1 MSYCTCLAIL
11 AILFS
16 APTAENDAYE
26 TAAGDN
32 LSIDA
37 PGVLDNDN
45 DLDGDLLTA
54 MLVDGPI
61 SGGVA
66 NLFSDGSF
74 EYEPPAGYLGTDSF
88 TYQAYDGSQF
98 SNVAT
103 VTVVVTGTP
112 QFATF
117 LDETAFLNSL
127 AAQGFDATVESFEDD
142 AIWGSVRSGVVGGN
156 HTAAF
161 INSMGIEWTGNNA
174 ISGVT
179 TSTGPPRTGL
189 WGFYELPHGSYSTG
203 IDCHLPGNCTDG
215 FIGTSSPAL
224 FGVGMWLTAS
234 GSAKVELI
242 LDGNRIAG
250 FGNNSSVGNA
260 HTFFGVID
268 PQGFHS
274 FEVHELEGTQEDS
287 KLLFADDITF
297 GTQAGIT
304 LSVFRGSGQLQV
316 TLQWLGGQ
324 PGFTVFRSEDP
335 ATVLDAIN
343 ELGQTTDR
351 NWDDTPPPGDILFFK
366 VTGL

>member
-1 MSYCTCLAIL
+1 MIFPTCLAIL

-26 TAAGDN
+26 TAAGAN

-37 PGVLDNDN
+37 PGVLDNDL
-45 DLDGDLLTA
+45 DLDGDMLTA
-54 MLVDGPI
+54 VLVDGPV

-66 NLFSDGSF
+66 NIFADGSM

-103 VTVVVTGTP
+103 VTVMVTGTP

-127 AAQGFDATVESFEDD
+127 AAQGFDSTVESFEDD
-142 AIWGSVRSGVVGGN
+142 DVWGSVRSGIVGGN
-156 HTAAF
+156 HTAAI
-161 INSMGIEWTGNNA
+161 INSMGIEWTGNND
-174 ISGVT
+174 ISEVT
-179 TSTGPPRTGL
+179 TGTGPPRTGL
-189 WGFYELPHGSYSTG
+189 WGFYELPHGSYLTG
-203 IDCHLPGNCTDG
+203 VDCHLPGNCTDG

-224 FGVGMWLTAS
+224 FGVGMWLTAG

-250 FGNNSSVGNA
+250 FGNNSGVGNA
-260 HTFFGVID
+260 HKFFGVID
-268 PQGFHS
+268 PDGFNS
-274 FEVHELEGTQEDS
+274 FEVHELEGTQGDA

-335 ATVLDAIN
+335 ATVLDAVN
-343 ELGQTTDR
+343 ELGQTTGR
-351 NWDDTPPPGDILFFK
+351 NWDDTPPPGDIFFFK
-366 VTGL
+366 VMGL